1 MSSCSM
7 SDDNGGGGVTPAAPD
22 TTPVSV
28 KVTYGAK
35 IEADMLANADV
46 EIEYLDASGNKK
58 TNIHFVFHSTCN
70 IFVRLNLKT
79 SYYG

>member
-7 SDDNGGGGVTPAAPD
+7 SDDNGGVTPAAHD

-58 TNIHFVFHSTCN
+58 TNIHFVFHSTYT
-70 IFVRLNLKT
+70 IFVRLKLKT

>member
-1 MSSCSM
+1 MVWRKFWWRSQPSFVVQVMSSCSK
-7 SDDNGGGGVTPAAPD
+7 SDDNGGTPSAPD

-28 KVTYGAK
+28 KVTYGSK

-58 TNIHFVFHSTCN
+58 TN
-70 IFVRLNLKT
+70 
-79 SYYG
+79 

>member
-1 MSSCSM
+1 MSSCSK

-46 EIEYLDASGNKK
+46 EIECLNASGNK
-58 TNIHFVFHSTCN
+58 
-70 IFVRLNLKT
+70 
-79 SYYG
+79 